1 MWTAVRWT
9 TPEGSIAMTRRQL
22 LHTAKIIAASAGT
35 ALSAGRLAAAERQP
49 IGAPVMRRFNEQRW
63 ALDNIIQANG
73 IDWDQGRTAVMIRNC
88 GAAVIGDMAV
98 LRQRVKKYADIAP
111 AFEALAR
118 IREAKAREAEQD
130 GESFEA
136 RDNYFIAA
144 QYWASAMW
152 PIDEINDR
160 IEGYNTKKRETF
172 TKFMK
177 LADHKVEW
185 AEILYRSKQLPAIFH
200 LPPGYQPGR
209 KVPAIVMVPG
219 MDGNKEKYV
228 SLYGDPWMLRA
239 WWKRDLRGSVTY
251 IQAPLHVHV
260 GHHGRARIRRIP
272 QITRLAWI
280 RRKDQSAVPDR
291 RGRI

>member
-1 MWTAVRWT
+1 
-9 TPEGSIAMTRRQL
+9 
-22 LHTAKIIAASAGT
+22 
-35 ALSAGRLAAAERQP
+35 
-49 IGAPVMRRFNEQRW
+49 MRRFNEQRW

-130 GESFEA
+130 GETLEA

-160 IEGYNTKKRETF
+160 IEWHT
-172 TKFMK
+172 
-177 LADHKVEW
+177 
-185 AEILYRSKQLPAIFH
+185 
-200 LPPGYQPGR
+200 
-209 KVPAIVMVPG
+209 
-219 MDGNKEKYV
+219 
-228 SLYGDPWMLRA
+228 
-239 WWKRDLRGSVTY
+239 
-251 IQAPLHVHV
+251 
-260 GHHGRARIRRIP
+260 RARFSFLATGGNDYTRRTRGVSRSRHDAIR
-272 QITRLAWI
+272 
-280 RRKDQSAVPDR
+280 
-291 RGRI
+291 

>member
-1 MWTAVRWT
+1 
-9 TPEGSIAMTRRQL
+9 MTRRQL

-185 AEILYRSKQLPAIFH
+185 AEIPYRGKQLPAIFH

-228 SLYGDPWMLRA
+228 SLYGDPWMQRGFAFLAVEGRVTG
-239 WWKRDLRGSVTY
+239 KRRCVASIPTFRVGSR
-251 IQAPLHVHV
+251 P
-260 GHHGRARIRRIP
+260 AR
-272 QITRLAWI
+272 
-280 RRKDQSAVPDR
+280 K
-291 RGRI
+291 

>member
-1 MWTAVRWT
+1 MLGQGIGRRRLSGR
-9 TPEGSIAMTRRQL
+9 PGS
-22 LHTAKIIAASAGT
+22 AS
-35 ALSAGRLAAAERQP
+35 SY
-49 IGAPVMRRFNEQRW
+49 
-63 ALDNIIQANG
+63 G

-88 GAAVIGDMAV
+88 GATVIGDMAV

-185 AEILYRSKQLPAIFH
+185 AEIPYRGKQLPAIFH

-228 SLYGDPWMLRA
+228 SLYGDPWMQRGFASLA
-239 WWKRDLRGSVTY
+239 VEGPGYWEAPLRG
-251 IQAPLHVHV
+251 IRV
-260 GHHGRARIRRIP
+260 GSRPAR
-272 QITRLAWI
+272 
-280 RRKDQSAVPDR
+280 K
-291 RGRI
+291 